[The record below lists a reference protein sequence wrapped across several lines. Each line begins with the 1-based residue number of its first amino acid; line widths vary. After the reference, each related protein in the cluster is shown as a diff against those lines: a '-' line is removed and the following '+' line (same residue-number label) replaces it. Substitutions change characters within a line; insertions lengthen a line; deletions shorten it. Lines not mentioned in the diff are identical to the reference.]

1 VLKRPAV
8 HRVARGVATQVF
20 QVKMVEIQHSE
31 HSLQMV
37 VVLVEVG
44 AQKAQVVQRQAKVVV
59 LVVVNQDIPILQLE
73 QEINHNAQAILELM
87 VLETQA
93 AVLAATLVAV
103 VVVLEQL
110 DSQAQTLLVV
120 VVLEEHTQSL
130 VRQYHMLLVVVVA
143 HRVTLMVKMGL
154 DNQIMGLMDSQQQ
167 ITVVAVALVALVVVQ
182 KPLVVELLASLS

>member
-1 VLKRPAV
+1 
-8 HRVARGVATQVF
+8 
-20 QVKMVEIQHSE
+20 MVEIQHSE

-59 LVVVNQDIPILQLE
+59 LVVVNQDMPILQLE

-110 DSQAQTLLVV
+110 GSQAQTLLVV

-130 VRQYHMLLVVVVA
+130 VRQYHMLLVVVA
-143 HRVTLMVKMGL
+143 DRSQILMVKMGL